1 LSPLLQNGGLGD
13 EPGTP
18 NLLSKPSLIGPAM
31 HPWLKAILRSAAARI
46 TAPVDS
52 MPLDA
57 DEKNRLYHFLFFQL
71 VCIPTT
77 LGFGLYNLWNANLLP
92 AFLDIGLALSIGLS
106 WNLLAKLPSHLV
118 VYRINLLFF
127 GGILL
132 YMLGDGGAGGSMIL
146 WMPTFPL
153 TAFFLLGSAEGLVWT
168 GALFSGAAGLLWIAP
183 RWLPVHPY
191 ESQFSL
197 RFAASF
203 LVVSLFAYW
212 FEQLRQHYKERMEA
226 EQRRL
231 LDERA
236 ALQEALSKVRQLSG
250 MLPICAA
257 CKKVRDDQGY
267 WTQIEAYIRD
277 HSDAEFSHSLCP
289 DCGDRLYPGIY
300 IRPEG
305 PA

>member
-1 LSPLLQNGGLGD
+1 
-13 EPGTP
+13 
-18 NLLSKPSLIGPAM
+18 M
-31 HPWLKAILRSAAARI
+31 HPWLQSVSARI
-46 TAPVDS
+46 TAQVDAL
-52 MPLDA
+52 PLDA
-57 DEKNRLYHFLFFQL
+57 DEKNRLYHFLFFLL

-77 LGFGLYNLWNANLLP
+77 LGFGLYNFWISNLLLGV
-92 AFLDIGLALSIGLS
+92 LDVSLALSIVLS
-106 WNLLAKLPSHLV
+106 WRFLSQFQSHLT
-118 VYRINLLFF
+118 VYRINMLFF
-127 GGILL
+127 AGILL
-132 YMLGDGGAGGSMIL
+132 YMLGSGGAGGSLIL

-153 TAFFLLGSAEGLVWT
+153 AAFFLLGTAEGLAWT
-168 GALFSGAAGLLWIAP
+168 GGIFAGAAGLLWIAP

-191 ESQFSL
+191 ETQFTL

-231 LDERA
+231 LEERA

-250 MLPICAA
+250 LLPICAA

-305 PA
+305 PAPRE